1 MVATARARK
10 ESGPMSPQQK
20 LILVR
25 HGDTL
30 GESSI
35 RYHGRNDVELSETGR
50 EQMRVAAQRIEASE
64 IDLVVASSLSRARES
79 AAIAAPGLEIALE
92 DDFREVHFGRWEGLT
107 AGEIEALD
115 PELFS
120 QWQDP
125 GNRPGFDYP
134 EGERRADFCERVRRG
149 VDAWVAAEAQTL
161 LAVAHKGVIRV
172 AVEHLTGMPLEE
184 GEPALGSVLVL
195 ERGGSRGWQRT
206 DPESD

>member
-1 MVATARARK
+1 MAA
-10 ESGPMSPQQK
+10 P
-20 LILVR
+20 ILNAPALSIP
-25 HGDTL
+25 DMKAL
-30 GESSI
+30 G
-35 RYHGRNDVELSETGR
+35 GVEPGSELEQIFN

-120 QWQDP
+120 QWRDP

-195 ERGGSRGWQRT
+195 ESGGSRGWQRT

>member
-1 MVATARARK
+1 MVITRT
-10 ESGPMSPQQK
+10 P
-20 LILVR
+20 LVSTYSKNER
-25 HGDTL
+25 
-30 GESSI
+30 
-35 RYHGRNDVELSETGR
+35 
-50 EQMRVAAQRIEASE
+50 
-64 IDLVVASSLSRARES
+64 S
-79 AAIAAPGLEIALE
+79 AACVQPRPIIQERVGLEVPGGLGKIAVLPFQLE
-92 DDFREVHFGRWEGLT
+92 

-120 QWQDP
+120 QWRDP

-172 AVEHLTGMPLEE
+172 AVEHLTGVPLEE

-195 ERGGSRGWQRT
+195 ESGGSRGWQRT

>member
-1 MVATARARK
+1 MVGFACALK
-10 ESGPMSPQQK
+10 ESGPMPLPKK

-30 GESSI
+30 GESSV
-35 RYHGRNDVELSETGR
+35 RYHGRNDVALSEVGR
-50 EQMRVAAQRIEASE
+50 EQMRGAAHGIDGLE

-79 AAIAAPGLEIALE
+79 AAIAAPGLKIALE

-107 AGEIEALD
+107 AAEIEALD

-120 QWQDP
+120 QWQGAD
-125 GNRPGFDYP
+125 GRRGFDYP
-134 EGERRADFCERVRRG
+134 EGERRADFRRRVCRG
-149 VDAWVAAEAQTL
+149 IDAWVAADAQTL

-172 AVEHLTGMPLEE
+172 AVEHLTGVPLEE

-195 ERGGSRGWQRT
+195 ESGGSRGWQRV
-206 DPESD
+206 DGEAD